1 MNFFAEFETY
11 LREQDR
17 AERTIRGYLA
27 DLPIFITWF
36 EQSTGEIFSPNLV
49 TPTDAREFRQYSLL
63 QKKKAAN
70 TVNRHLAALTAYFS
84 FLVKQ
89 GKVNQN
95 PIGGIRKV
103 DVPRSSPRWL
113 DRKEQYR
120 LSRIMEQDLQVGI
133 ARYPKR
139 WANRQRDF
147 SLVTLLK
154 HTGLRVHEVTHLMLD
169 DLVVS
174 DRKGSLLVRDGKGS
188 KQRTIPLNA
197 DARNALRAWLEIRPD
212 LPENKFVFIALGND
226 ARGPLS
232 SRTVQRIVAH
242 YGRKADLPDLTPHI
256 LRHTF
261 AKNLVDSGVTLEK
274 VAALLGHSSLDTT
287 RIYIM
292 PGIRDLEKAVAQVE
306 SG

>member
-1 MNFFAEFETY
+1 MNFFDEFEAY

-17 AERTIRGYLA
+17 AERTVSGYLA
-27 DLPIFITWF
+27 DLPIFSTWF
-36 EQSTGEIFSPNLV
+36 EQATGETFQPDFV
-49 TPTDAREFRQYSLL
+49 TPTDIREFRQHSLL
-63 QKKKAAN
+63 HKKNSGN
-70 TVNRHLAALTAYFS
+70 TINRRLAALTAYFA

-89 GKVNQN
+89 GKLEQN
-95 PIGGIRKV
+95 PALGIRKV

-120 LSRIMEQDLQVGI
+120 LSRVMEQDVQLAI

-139 WANRQRDF
+139 WVNRQRDF

-154 HTGLRVHEVTHLMLD
+154 HTGLRVHEVTHLEIG
-169 DLVVS
+169 DLAIS
-174 DRKGSLLVRDGKGS
+174 DRKGSLLVRAGKGS
-188 KQRTIPLNA
+188 KQRKIPLNA
-197 DARNALRAWLEIRPD
+197 DARNTLRAWLDIRPD
-212 LPENKFVFIALGND
+212 LPENHFVFIALGSD

-242 YGRKADLPDLTPHI
+242 YGKKAGLPDLTPHI

-261 AKNLVDSGVTLEK
+261 AKNLVDSGVGLEK

-292 PGIRDLEKAVAQVE
+292 PGIRDLEQAVAQVE
-306 SG
+306 SE